1 MKEKTLYDIFSIA
14 IEKEREAQ
22 KLYDQAA
29 KLSGNNE
36 LLRKRFIRFRND
48 EKKHE
53 EALIKDYAEFKKII
67 REKDKGKS
75 PSNKK
80 GQ

>member
-29 KLSGNNE
+29 KLSEDNKK
-36 LLRKRFIRFRND
+36 LRKRFIKFRD
-48 EKKHE
+48 QEKKHE
-53 EALIKDYAEFKKII
+53 EALIRDYAEFKKIMK
-67 REKDKGKS
+67 EKR
-75 PSNKK
+75 
-80 GQ
+80 

>member
-1 MKEKTLYDIFSIA
+1 MKEKTLYDIFAIA

-29 KLSGNNE
+29 KLSGDNE
-36 LLRKRFIRFRND
+36 LLRKRFIRFRDD

-67 REKDKGKS
+67 RGKDKGEN
-75 PSNKK
+75 PSNT
-80 GQ
+80 